1 MKSNEERVQSIVS
14 KAKRY
19 KTERKMTLSTA
30 AIVFCAVIAV
40 TLQTSI
46 NENKVNI
53 NAKSSG
59 ERKEVASLYTNE
71 ENISTF
77 SSKEEL
83 VSTLKELS
91 ENAKENYRYRGGIYF
106 ADDAYDMVTNEAM
119 EQSSGLKIESA
130 SQTKL
135 AESEDYSA
143 TNTQVQGVDEADIVK
158 TNGEKIFYLTN
169 DKLEII
175 DTTKKKLAVSKEIT
189 FDDNDMPFEMYLDD
203 KYFVVLA
210 NCDVYNEPIVLEQ
223 LKMKE
228 ISRVRGT
235 STTKA
240 LIYDINSYELVRE
253 IEVEGN
259 EIASRKIGEN
269 IYIVTNKYV
278 YIYDD
283 IDIENSDILPIC
295 RDTSVSSEYREIP
308 ATEVKY
314 FNDLKEDPNCNYMI
328 ITSFNLGDL
337 ESKAKVNT
345 YLGAGNDVYCS
356 KENLYVA
363 KVKHQYT
370 YTPKITNVIDE
381 AIGVSGTS
389 SNEISTSIHK
399 FSINNGEVKHVATGK
414 VEGTLLNQFSMDEY
428 DGNFRITTTTDDE
441 GNNLFVLDDDMKE
454 IGSVTNLASGERIY
468 ATRFMGDKAYVVTYK
483 TVDPLFVIDLSD
495 PSKPSVLGE
504 LKIPGYSSYLHPL
517 GENYLIGFGED
528 SVEKSYLNWEGE
540 QEVVAYANG
549 LKMAIF
555 DVSDYSNPK
564 ELYSIKI
571 GNRGSYSEFL
581 YNHKALLFDENEGIF
596 AFPAYLTSDGGYYQ
610 DGTPMYGDKMF
621 EGALI
626 YDVSVENGITLR
638 GKIEHEGERESI
650 ERIVRIG
657 NKLYTLSNGAIKVS
671 DIKDIKEL
679 DTLKF

>member
-119 EQSSGLKIESA
+119 EQSSGLKSESA
-130 SQTKL
+130 LQTKP
-135 AESEDYSA
+135 AESEDYST

-169 DKLEII
+169 AKLEII

-210 NCDVYNEPIVLEQ
+210 NCDVYNEPIVLDQ
-223 LKMKE
+223 LKTNG

-314 FNDLKEDPNCNYMI
+314 FNDLKENPNCNYMI

-363 KVKHQYT
+363 KVKRQYT

-399 FSINNGEVKHVATGK
+399 FSIDKGEVKHVATGK
-414 VEGTLLNQFSMDEY
+414 VYGALLNQFSMDEY
-428 DGNFRITTTTDDE
+428 DGNFRITTTTMDE
-441 GNNLFVLDDDMKE
+441 GNNLFVLNKNMKE
-454 IGSVTNLASGERIY
+454 IGSVTNLASGEKIY
-468 ATRFMGDKAYVVTYK
+468 ATRFMGEKAYVVTYK
-483 TVDPLFVIDLSD
+483 TVDPLFVIDLSN
-495 PSKPSVLGE
+495 PEKPTVLGE

-528 SVEKSYLNWEGE
+528 SVEKSYLNWKGE
-540 QEVVAYANG
+540 QEVVAYATG

-555 DVSDYSNPK
+555 DVSDYNNPK
-564 ELYSIKI
+564 ELYFVKI
-571 GNRGSYSEFL
+571 GNRGSYSELL

-596 AFPAYLTSDGGYYQ
+596 AFAAYLTSDGGYYE

-621 EGALI
+621 DGALV
-626 YDVSVENGITLR
+626 YNVSVEEGISLR
-638 GKIEHEGERESI
+638 GKIEHDESV

-657 NKLYTLSNGAIKVS
+657 DKLYTLSKEDIKVS
-671 DIKDIKEL
+671 DIKEIKEL